1 MRMRSA
7 LAIAALVVCAVTQA
21 GPEQTPTPSPPV
33 NRTVLPIPAAPFI
46 GTIGLRPKEST
57 PSFPSNV
64 TAPAGAPN
72 VLLVLL
78 DDVGF
83 GATSSFG
90 GPINTPT
97 IQKLSETAGH
107 RCSQANSYLAG
118 HIRQRTETVR

>member
-1 MRMRSA
+1 MGNVGLHVENMKTS
-7 LAIAALVVCAVTQA
+7 LFSVMIAALCGLVAIGVAQA
-21 GPEQTPTPSPPV
+21 ADSP
-33 NRTVLPIPAAPFI
+33 
-46 GTIGLRPKEST
+46 
-57 PSFPSNV
+57 
-64 TAPAGAPN
+64 PAGAPN

-97 IQKLSETAGH
+97 IQKLSETVGH